1 MPTHEHDS
9 ILSTNR
15 SGVLL
20 ANIDEGEKAK
30 LKTGGAPFDDAKNQ
44 KKYFQKGGRV
54 RSRSNAPIGS
64 LLAPATLV
72 RKTAPGGDR
81 GRHADTLQNTPGPVS
96 VMDCIAMSPEDH
108 LNRTL
113 QLDSLENSA

>member
-15 SGVLL
+15 SRGDQ
-20 ANIDEGEKAK
+20 ANIDDGEKAK
-30 LKTGGAPFDDAKNQ
+30 LKTSGAPFDDTKNQ

-81 GRHADTLQNTPGPVS
+81 GRHADTLQNMQKPVS
-96 VMDCIAMSPEDH
+96 VMDCIVRSKDDQM
-108 LNRTL
+108 NRTL
-113 QLDSLENSA
+113 QLGSLENST

>member
-1 MPTHEHDS
+1 LAKVPTHEHDS

-15 SGVLL
+15 SRGDR
-20 ANIDEGEKAK
+20 ANDDEGEKAK
-30 LKTGGAPFDDAKNQ
+30 LKTGGTPFDDAKNQ

-81 GRHADTLQNTPGPVS
+81 GRHADAL
-96 VMDCIAMSPEDH
+96 
-108 LNRTL
+108 
-113 QLDSLENSA
+113 